1 MAIQLIVGQGVTH
14 NRIFLR
20 KCARWSRVSNAA
32 ALICAYNHPSGAP
45 QPSQEDRAL
54 TRRLVDAGKL
64 LGIAVLD
71 HVIIGDGTEAY
82 FSFAD
87 EGLL

>member
-1 MAIQLIVGQGVTH
+1 MMRDHHTGASAST
-14 NRIFLR
+14 LR
-20 KCARWSRVSNAA
+20 
-32 ALICAYNHPSGAP
+32 AP

-71 HVIIGDGTEAY
+71 HVIVGDGTESY

-87 EGLL
+87 EGLLGSRE

>member
-1 MAIQLIVGQGVTH
+1 MLLTGV
-14 NRIFLR
+14 
-20 KCARWSRVSNAA
+20 
-32 ALICAYNHPSGAP
+32 ICGHNHPSGDSA
-45 QPSQEDRAL
+45 PSQEDRAL
-54 TRRLVDAGKL
+54 TRRLVDVGKL

-71 HVIIGDGTEAY
+71 RVIIGDGTESY

>member
-1 MAIQLIVGQGVTH
+1 MET
-14 NRIFLR
+14 RM
-20 KCARWSRVSNAA
+20 
-32 ALICAYNHPSGAP
+32 SGAERGAEETMMRNHQLGASASTLRDC
-45 QPSQEDRAL
+45 QPSREDRAL
-54 TRRLVDAGKL
+54 TQRLVEAGKL

-71 HVIIGDGTEAY
+71 HVIIGDGTSAY

>member
-1 MAIQLIVGQGVTH
+1 MEKELIVTSPAAYPTKAA
-14 NRIFLR
+14 IL
-20 KCARWSRVSNAA
+20 ANAA
-32 ALICAYNHPSGAP
+32 ALICGHNHPSGAP

-54 TRRLVDAGKL
+54 TVRLVQGGKL
-64 LGIAVLD
+64 LGISVLD
-71 HVIIGDGTEAY
+71 HVIIGDGTETY

>member
-1 MAIQLIVGQGVTH
+1 MVPVQPAIL
-14 NRIFLR
+14 
-20 KCARWSRVSNAA
+20 SNAA
-32 ALICAYNHPSGAP
+32 AIICGYNHPSGAP

-54 TRRLVDAGKL
+54 TVRLVQGGKL
-64 LGIAVLD
+64 LGISVLD
-71 HVIIGDGTEAY
+71 HVIIGDGTETY